1 MSFKKLQVNIIIFG
15 QLKDITGSDLVRL
28 TDIADTNELVKE
40 LNKTYPAMMAA
51 NYLIAVHKQ
60 VVLENTLL
68 TNNSTVAL
76 LPPFSGG

>member
-51 NYLIAVHKQ
+51 KYLIAVDKQ
-60 VVLENTLL
+60 FVSENTLL
-68 TNNSTVAL
+68 TDNSTVAL